1 MAGFGGGLMQGA
13 LLCGA
18 TLAALSLALPQPSG
32 VAAVQP
38 EAQRDVMSPEA
49 VDETAPVVAGR
60 ADAITLPD
68 DSPADA
74 AESPATVPVSDSPDQ
89 AGTAQGPDQPVMDSF
104 ADPNPAPQLAVP
116 APIGPAAD
124 RIPSAPGNLA
134 INPPRP
140 GAGLPLPAPRAEA
153 LPHRADA
160 PDGRPALTG
169 GQPQPGLAAAPT
181 DLSMPQMPLSDSMD
195 AARRAEASPPP
206 APAGERDPEPAAPA
220 EPQPADQI
228 AEVSAPTAMEPPV
241 ATQDTTAATE
251 TVAAHSDQ
259 PSRAPQPASP
269 NSTVAKT
276 DAARPAASAS
286 RKTYPAPDLAL
297 PPDLPSLL
305 APRQTP

>member
-32 VAAVQP
+32 VVAVQS
-38 EAQRDVMSPEA
+38 EAKRDVMSPKA
-49 VDETAPVVAGR
+49 VNESSPVAAGQ
-60 ADAITLPD
+60 ADAITLSD
-68 DSPADA
+68 GSPADA
-74 AESPATVPVSDSPDQ
+74 AGAAATVPVSDSPDQ
-89 AGTAQGPDQPVMDSF
+89 AGTAQGADQPVMDSF

-140 GAGLPLPAPRAEA
+140 GAGLRLSAPRVEA
-153 LPHRADA
+153 LPHQADA
-160 PDGRPALTG
+160 PDARPAPTG
-169 GQPQPGLAAAPT
+169 GQPQPGLAAAET
-181 DLSMPQMPLSDSMD
+181 DPSMPQMPLSDSLD
-195 AARRAEASPPP
+195 SVRRAEAAPMP

-220 EPQPADQI
+220 EPQTADQI
-228 AEVSAPTAMEPPV
+228 AAISAPVAM
-241 ATQDTTAATE
+241 E
-251 TVAAHSDQ
+251 TVAASANQ
-259 PSRAPQPASP
+259 PSHAAQNPDAA
-269 NSTVAKT
+269 NT
-276 DAARPAASAS
+276 DAARSAASAP